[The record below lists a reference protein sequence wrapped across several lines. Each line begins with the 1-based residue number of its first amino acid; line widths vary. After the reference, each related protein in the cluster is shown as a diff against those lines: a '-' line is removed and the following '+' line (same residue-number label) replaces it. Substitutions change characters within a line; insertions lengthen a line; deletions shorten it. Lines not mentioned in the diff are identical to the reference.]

1 MTHTRKA
8 VLFKAAVMAVLAAA
22 SVGFAQSAP
31 RSAAKSATVQ
41 GATAQDALAQ
51 GFLTPPDSAKPRTWW
66 HWTNGNVTETGI
78 TKDIEWMKRVGIGG
92 FQLVDVAQGNGQV
105 VEPKI
110 NFGTEEWFH
119 AVLHSAQL
127 AKEND
132 LEMSIF
138 SCAGWSEAGGPWVTP
153 QMAMKRLVWSETD
166 VVGGKSFAGKLAEP
180 PSREGAV
187 RDSGAGGTPSDPPFY
202 ADSAVI
208 AYRTPAE
215 EMPMAALHPKVTTSG
230 GPIDVAALMDDSL
243 QTAVTI
249 AAPKGGGPAWLQYE
263 FAQPYT
269 ARALSLGSRGR
280 IPVGRILASD
290 DGAAWRTI
298 ETMPG
303 PQGYHGASIRTF
315 SFPAVTARFFRI
327 EFDRVGLT
335 PAEVIRG
342 EAAQAP
348 ATFPG
353 AANAGYGTSEAIFY
367 SDARVNRW
375 EDKGA
380 FGSLMDVYDVV
391 PTPDAPAAAE
401 ISRGEIVNLT
411 GKMDKDGTLHWD
423 VPEGRW
429 TILRMGYSLTGARNR
444 PSVPAGSGLEVD
456 KLSSKYVQ
464 QYFAGYMNPMKAHLG
479 DLIGSTV
486 QYMTLDSWEA
496 GMQNWTDD
504 MIAEFQSRR
513 GYDPTPYLPVL
524 AGRVVES
531 ADASDR
537 FLWDF
542 RRTLA
547 DLYAG
552 EFYGTVDSE
561 LHKIGMK
568 AYSEASGVALEIPED
583 TLLNKS
589 HIDIPMAEFW
599 VHALHPESMYYVDV
613 RGAAS
618 AAHVYGKPLVA
629 TETFTGG
636 GYESPYTFKKI
647 ADYWF
652 TQGVNR
658 LVFHTS
664 AEQPLDTKPGN
675 TMVGSHINRNITWAE
690 LAKPF
695 MTYVARVS
703 YMLQQGSP
711 VADLAYL
718 LPEGAPSTMPFW
730 GDGLQPAPPAGYEYD
745 VINTDVL
752 LNRTSVAADG
762 RIHIEGSSE
771 MPDGMSYRVLVL
783 PPTTQ
788 MTPEVLRKLLELV
801 VAGATIIGPR
811 PVSSPSLLHYPDA
824 DAQVRALATDLWGD
838 MDGVTLN
845 QHSFGKGMTYWGITL
860 DEVLTRLKSAP
871 DFASSGSLDNPPAWV
886 HRHTPDADIY
896 FVANQADAP
905 VHIDARFRVS
915 GKDVQIWRPMDGAM
929 TDDKPGNTAGY
940 STVSRIADRTG
951 NRQPG
956 IEPAVYVAGAGF
968 TEVPLDLAERE
979 SVFVVF
985 RNAAP
990 APARSASRPV
1000 ESKLAT
1006 VGGPWTLS
1014 FPAKWGAPA
1023 SVQMQKLASW
1033 TESSDPGVKFFSG
1046 TATYSKTVQAP
1057 AAWFRPGQRI
1067 WIDLGKVRDIAEVKV
1082 NGKSAGLT
1090 WAPPYRVDVSAA
1102 LKPGAN
1108 RLEIEV
1114 TNQWT
1119 NRQMGDRL
1127 LPLEKRVLAQPG
1139 APAPTGNLAAGRAAA
1154 PAVGGRTVP
1163 GAVAGASTAGAAPR
1177 TAVPAGGGFGFGP
1190 QTPPESGLLGDV
1202 SFVAEQKP

>member
-1 MTHTRKA
+1 
-8 VLFKAAVMAVLAAA
+8 VLIAACVVQAQNAPGAAA
-22 SVGFAQSAP
+22 PASRAQY
-31 RSAAKSATVQ
+31 
-41 GATAQDALAQ
+41 ALAQ

-110 NFGTEEWFH
+110 NFGTPEWYH

-127 AKEND
+127 SKENN

-138 SCAGWSEAGGPWVTP
+138 SCAGWSEAGGPWVTQ
-153 QMAMKRLVWSETD
+153 QMAMKRLVWSETA
-166 VVGGKSFAGKLAEP
+166 VEGGRTFAGKLAEP
-180 PSREGAV
+180 PSKEGSV
-187 RDSGAGGTPSDPPFY
+187 RDSTAGGTPGDPPFY
-202 ADSAVI
+202 ADSAVV
-208 AYRTPAE
+208 AYRTPAD
-215 EMPMAALHPKVTTSG
+215 EMPMATLHPKVTTSG
-230 GPIDVAALMDDSL
+230 GPADGAALWDGSL

-249 AAPKGGGPAWLQYE
+249 AAPKEGGPAWLQYE

-269 ARALSLGSRGR
+269 ARALSLGMRGR
-280 IPVGRILASD
+280 IPVGKILASD
-290 DGAAWRTI
+290 DGAAWRTV
-298 ETMPG
+298 EDMPG
-303 PQGYHGASIRTF
+303 PQGYHGASVRTF
-315 SFPAVTARFFRI
+315 AFPAVTAKFFRI
-327 EFDRVGLT
+327 EFDRVALS
-335 PAEVIRG
+335 PAEVVHG
-342 EAAQAP
+342 QAAEP
-348 ATFPG
+348 PPTLGGGSP
-353 AANAGYGTSEAIFY
+353 GYGVSEAIFY

-391 PTPDAPAAAE
+391 PTPDAPSAAE
-401 ISRGEIVNLT
+401 IARGDIVDIT
-411 GKMDKDGTLHWD
+411 DKMDKDGTLHWD
-423 VPEGRW
+423 VPEGHW

-464 QYFAGYMNPMKAHLG
+464 EYFAGYMNPMREHLG
-479 DLIGSTV
+479 DLMGSTV
-486 QYMTLDSWEA
+486 QYMTMDSWEA

-504 MIAEFQSRR
+504 MIPEFQKRR

-524 AGRVVES
+524 AGRVVEN
-531 ADASDR
+531 ADVSDR

-552 EFYGTVDSE
+552 EFYGTMDDE
-561 LHKIGMK
+561 LHKLGMK

-599 VHALHPESMYYVDV
+599 VRALHPESMYYVDV

-629 TETFTGG
+629 TETYTGG
-636 GYESPYTFKKI
+636 GYEAPYTLKKI

-675 TMVGSHINRNITWAE
+675 TMVGTHINRNITWAE

-695 MTYVARVS
+695 MTYLARVQ

-730 GDGLQPAPPAGYEYD
+730 GDGLQPAVPAGYDYD
-745 VINTDVL
+745 VMNTDVL
-752 LNRTSVAADG
+752 MHRTSVTADG
-762 RIHIEGSSE
+762 RIHVEGSAD
-771 MPDGMSYRVLVL
+771 MPEGMTYRVLVL
-783 PPTTQ
+783 PPTRL
-788 MTPEVLRKLLELV
+788 MTPEVLHKLHELV
-801 VAGATIIGPR
+801 AGGATIVGEP
-811 PVSSPSLLHYPDA
+811 PVSSPSLLDYPGA
-824 DAQVRALATDLWGD
+824 DTQVRDLTMDLWGD

-845 QHSFGKGMTYWGITL
+845 QHAYGKGMTYWGITL
-860 DEVLTRLKSAP
+860 DEALARVGSAP
-871 DFASSGSLDNPPAWV
+871 DFATSGALDNPPAWV
-886 HRHTPDADIY
+886 HRHSVDADIY

-905 VHIDARFRVS
+905 VHLDARFRVS
-915 GKDVQIWRPMDGAM
+915 GKDVSVWRPMDGAISN
-929 TDDKPGNTAGY
+929 DRPRNTAGY
-940 STVSRIADRTG
+940 VSDVRMLDRSG
-951 NRQPG
+951 NKQPG
-956 IEPAVYVAGAGF
+956 IEPALYTAAAGF

-990 APARSASRPV
+990 GPERSSTV
-1000 ESKLAT
+1000 KTETKLMT

-1014 FPAKWGAPA
+1014 FPPNWGAPA
-1023 SVQMQKLASW
+1023 SVQMTKLRSW
-1033 TESSDPGVKFFSG
+1033 TESADAGVKYFSG
-1046 TATYSKTVQAP
+1046 TATYTKTVTVP
-1057 AAWFRPGQRI
+1057 FSWLRPDQHV
-1067 WIDLGKVRDIAEVKV
+1067 WIDLGIVRDIAEVKV
-1082 NGKSAGLT
+1082 NGKSAGLV
-1090 WAPPYRVDVSAA
+1090 WAPPYRVDVTGA
-1102 LKPGAN
+1102 LRPGTN
-1108 RLEIEV
+1108 QLEIGV
-1114 TNQWT
+1114 TNEWT

-1127 LPLEKRVLAQPG
+1127 APGDKKILAQPG
-1139 APAPTGNLAAGRAAA
+1139 ATARP
-1154 PAVGGRTVP
+1154 GGLT
-1163 GAVAGASTAGAAPR
+1163 
-1177 TAVPAGGGFGFGP
+1177 FGPGP
-1190 QTPPESGLLGDV
+1190 QTLPESGLLGDV
-1202 SFVAEQKP
+1202 SVIAVRRR

>member
-1 MTHTRKA
+1 
-8 VLFKAAVMAVLAAA
+8 
-22 SVGFAQSAP
+22 
-31 RSAAKSATVQ
+31 
-41 GATAQDALAQ
+41 
-51 GFLTPPDSAKPRTWW
+51 
-66 HWTNGNVTETGI
+66 
-78 TKDIEWMKRVGIGG
+78 
-92 FQLVDVAQGNGQV
+92 
-105 VEPKI
+105 
-110 NFGTEEWFH
+110 
-119 AVLHSAQL
+119 
-127 AKEND
+127 
-132 LEMSIF
+132 
-138 SCAGWSEAGGPWVTP
+138 
-153 QMAMKRLVWSETD
+153 
-166 VVGGKSFAGKLAEP
+166 
-180 PSREGAV
+180 
-187 RDSGAGGTPSDPPFY
+187 
-202 ADSAVI
+202 
-208 AYRTPAE
+208 
-215 EMPMAALHPKVTTSG
+215 
-230 GPIDVAALMDDSL
+230 
-243 QTAVTI
+243 
-249 AAPKGGGPAWLQYE
+249 
-263 FAQPYT
+263 
-269 ARALSLGSRGR
+269 
-280 IPVGRILASD
+280 VGRILASD
-290 DGAAWRTI
+290 DGVNFRTI
-298 ETMPG
+298 ADTPG

-315 SFPAVTARFFRI
+315 AFPAVTAKFFRI
-327 EFDRVGLT
+327 ELDGAGLL
-335 PAEVIRG
+335 PAAVIHG
-342 EAAQAP
+342 GPAIPAAAY
-348 ATFPG
+348 ALT
-353 AANAGYGTSEAIFY
+353 EAIFY

-391 PTPDAPAAAE
+391 PTPNTPAAAE
-401 ISRGEIVNLT
+401 ISRGGIVDLT

-423 VPEGRW
+423 VPKGRW
-429 TILRMGYSLTGARNR
+429 TILRMGYSLTGAKNR
-444 PSVPAGSGLEVD
+444 PSVPAGSGYEVD

-464 QYFAGYMNPMKAHLG
+464 QYFAGYMNPMKEHLG

-486 QYMTLDSWEA
+486 QYMTMDSWEA
-496 GMQNWTDD
+496 GMQNWTDR

-524 AGRVVES
+524 AGRAVES

-547 DLYAG
+547 DLYAD
-552 EFYGTVDSE
+552 EFYGTMDNE
-561 LHKIGMK
+561 LHKLGMK

-599 VHALHPESMYYVDV
+599 VRALHPESMYYVDV

-636 GYESPYTFKKI
+636 GYESPYTLKKI

-652 TQGVNR
+652 AQGVNR

-675 TMVGSHINRNITWAE
+675 TMVGTHINRNITWAE
-690 LAKPF
+690 LARPF

-703 YMLQQGSP
+703 YMLQQGSS

-730 GDGLQPAPPAGYEYD
+730 GDGLQPAPPAGYDYD

-752 LNRTSVAADG
+752 LHRTSVAADG
-762 RIHIEGSSE
+762 RVHIEGSSA

-788 MTPEVLRKLLELV
+788 MTPEVLHKLHELV
-801 VAGATIIGPR
+801 AAGATIVGAR
-811 PVSSPSLLHYPDA
+811 PTSSPSLLHYPDA
-824 DAQVRALATDLWGD
+824 DAQVHDLATDLWGD

-845 QHSFGKGMTYWGITL
+845 QHAFGKGMTYWGITL

-871 DFASSGSLDNPPAWV
+871 DFASSGSLDNPPVWV
-886 HRHTPDADIY
+886 HRHTADAEIY

-905 VHIDARFRVS
+905 VHLDARFRVS
-915 GKDVQIWRPMDGAM
+915 GKDVQIWRPMNGAM
-929 TDDKPGNTAGY
+929 TGNKPGNVAAYT
-940 STVSRIADRTG
+940 SVVRIADRTG

-956 IEPAVYVAGAGF
+956 IEPAAYTTQPGF
-968 TEVPLDLAERE
+968 TTVPLDLSERE
-979 SVFVVF
+979 SVFVIF

-990 APARSASRPV
+990 AAARSASGAV
-1000 ESKLAT
+1000 ETKLAT
-1006 VGGPWTLS
+1006 LAGPWKLT
-1014 FPAKWGAPA
+1014 FPANWGAPA
-1023 SVQMQKLASW
+1023 SVQMQRLASW
-1033 TESSDPGVKFFSG
+1033 TESSDPGVKYFSG

-1057 AAWFRPGQRI
+1057 AAWFRSGRFRPGQHI

-1090 WAPPYRVDVSAA
+1090 WAPPYRVDVTAA

-1108 RLEIEV
+1108 RLEIAV

-1119 NRQMGDRL
+1119 NRLMGDRL
-1127 LPLEKRVLAQPG
+1127 LPPEKRVLTP
-1139 APAPTGNLAAGRAAA
+1139 
-1154 PAVGGRTVP
+1154 
-1163 GAVAGASTAGAAPR
+1163 AGAAAAQSRFFP
-1177 TAVPAGGGFGFGP
+1177 GP

-1202 SFVAEQKP
+1202 TIVTAQNP